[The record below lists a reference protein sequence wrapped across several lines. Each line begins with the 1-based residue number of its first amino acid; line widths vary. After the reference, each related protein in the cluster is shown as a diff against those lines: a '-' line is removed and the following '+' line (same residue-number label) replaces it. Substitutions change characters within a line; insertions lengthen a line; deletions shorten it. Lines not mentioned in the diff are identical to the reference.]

1 MRNYGQELLIWYLRV
16 WYFFKIPLS
25 GNKNWPVYIR
35 ILGSMTLC
43 TPDDCIHEACIFSD
57 SIATEIRDIGAEL
70 DNCTSEIS
78 HIIIDLR
85 SCKIILLTYQ

>member
-1 MRNYGQELLIWYLRV
+1 
-16 WYFFKIPLS
+16 
-25 GNKNWPVYIR
+25 
-35 ILGSMTLC
+35 MTLC